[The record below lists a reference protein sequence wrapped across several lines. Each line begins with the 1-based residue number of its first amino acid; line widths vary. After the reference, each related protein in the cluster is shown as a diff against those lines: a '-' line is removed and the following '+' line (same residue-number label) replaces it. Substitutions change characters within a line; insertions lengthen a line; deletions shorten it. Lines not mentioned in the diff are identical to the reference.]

1 MPAHVRHLRV
11 APRPFDWERD
21 DDAVEIS
28 LHPAAWSLLVLGAE
42 RSEVTGA
49 RDIAAQVALEVR
61 RVQHL
66 RHQAAIADAE
76 HDYRHE
82 LCDLPDGA

>member
-28 LHPAAWSLLVLGAE
+28 LHPAAWSLLVLAAE
-42 RSEVTGA
+42 RSDVTGA

-66 RHQAAIADAE
+66 RHQAAIAAE

>member
-28 LHPAAWSLLVLGAE
+28 LHPAAWSLLVL
-42 RSEVTGA
+42 
-49 RDIAAQVALEVR
+49 AAGGWAS
-61 RVQHL
+61 
-66 RHQAAIADAE
+66 
-76 HDYRHE
+76 
-82 LCDLPDGA
+82 

>member
-28 LHPAAWSLLVLGAE
+28 LHPAAWSLL
-42 RSEVTGA
+42 VTGA

>member
-28 LHPAAWSLLVLGAE
+28 LHPAAWSLLVLAAE
-42 RSEVTGA
+42 RSDVTGA
-49 RDIAAQVALEVR
+49 RDIAAQVAGEVR

-66 RHQAAIADAE
+66 LHV
-76 HDYRHE
+76 
-82 LCDLPDGA
+82 